1 MPNILICD
9 DDKDIVNA
17 LAIYLGDKEYEFSF
31 AYNGKDAVDI
41 VKKEDIHLILMD
53 VMMPVMDGITALG
66 EIRKISNAPVILL
79 TAKSEDNDKIMGIS
93 KGADDYIT
101 KPFNPM
107 EVVVRV
113 RSALRR
119 YMTLGAIKEGD
130 EVYTVGGVELNN
142 STKTVKVDGE
152 PVTLTRTEFEILRVL
167 ISSPGRVYSATEIY
181 KKVWNEEPYGSEK
194 SVAVHIRHIREKI
207 EINPA
212 EPRYIKMIFGQGYK
226 MVAK

>member
-31 AYNGKDAVDI
+31 AYNGKDAVEI

-130 EVYTVGGVELNN
+130 EVYTVGVVELNN

>member
-31 AYNGKDAVDI
+31 AYNGKDAVEI

-79 TAKSEDNDKIMGIS
+79 TAKSEDNDKIMGIP

>member
-31 AYNGKDAVDI
+31 AYNGKDAVEID
-41 VKKEDIHLILMD
+41 KKEDIHLMLMD

-66 EIRKISNAPVILL
+66 EIRKVSNAPVILL

-130 EVYTVGGVELNN
+130 EVYTAGGVELYH
-142 STKTVKVDGE
+142 STTMVKVDGE
-152 PVTLTRTEFEILRVL
+152 PVTLPRTEFEILRVL

>member
-17 LAIYLGDKEYEFSF
+17 LAIYLGDKEYKFSF

-167 ISSPGRVYSATEIY
+167 IYSPGRVYSATEIY

-226 MVAK
+226 MVSK

>member
-31 AYNGKDAVDI
+31 AYNGKDAVEI

-181 KKVWNEEPYGSEK
+181 KKAWNEEPYGSEK

>member
-31 AYNGKDAVDI
+31 AYNGKDAVEI

>member
-31 AYNGKDAVDI
+31 AYNGKDAVEI

-53 VMMPVMDGITALG
+53 VMMPVMDGITTLG